1 MKKSIS
7 LISIVAVIYLFGC
20 NHAAKQNQNHSAADH
35 VHELSDSTSTHEG
48 EDATHTHESEE
59 ATHSHGSEGTTLS
72 HEGEEATHS
81 HEGEDATHTHE
92 GESASNTQK
101 VEDFQHDEA
110 EIQIS
115 TLKKQEFRDI
125 LKTTG
130 VIIPAR
136 ENIQS
141 YQAQSSGFIHFV
153 NNNLVPGSA
162 VKKGDVLF
170 EIRGGILTDENYD
183 LKFHE
188 IKLEYEKNK
197 MNYERASE
205 LIKDQIISEE
215 EFLEIKTDFKNT
227 ESRYFVY
234 LENRNQNG
242 QKVISKTT
250 GYIHQIYASEGE
262 YINAGEKLATVI
274 TPNKLILQADVPQ
287 NHFNKLSTFTS
298 ASFSTSYSNKL
309 YRSEALN
316 GKLLAYGR
324 STDESSFFTPVSFE
338 IDYPADLF
346 PGSFVEINLLGKPFS
361 GAIVVPKTAL
371 MEEQGKIYVF
381 LHHEDG
387 DYEKRYVELGADDGE
402 FVQILA
408 GLEENQ
414 MVVVAG
420 AYHVKLAAVSTDFPD
435 THSH

>member
-1 MKKSIS
+1 MKKSIF

-20 NHAAKQNQNHSAADH
+20 NHAAKQNHDHTDADH
-35 VHELSDSTSTHEG
+35 IHEQTET
-48 EDATHTHESEE
+48 THTY
-59 ATHSHGSEGTTLS
+59 
-72 HEGEEATHS
+72 EGEEATHS
-81 HEGEDATHTHE
+81 HDDEDAKHTHE
-92 GESASNTQK
+92 GEGTSNTDEA
-101 VEDFQHDEA
+101 EDHHHNEA
-110 EIQIS
+110 EIQTL

-136 ENIQS
+136 NNVQS

-153 NNNLVPGSA
+153 NNLVQGSA

-183 LKFHE
+183 LKFRE
-188 IKLEYEKNK
+188 IKLEFEKNNK
-197 MNYERASE
+197 NYERASE
-205 LIKDQIISEE
+205 LIKDRIISEK
-215 EFLEIKTDFKNT
+215 EFLEIKTNFKNA
-227 ESRYFVY
+227 ESRYHVY

-242 QKVISKTT
+242 QKVLSKTT
-250 GYIHQIYASEGE
+250 GYIHQIYVSEGE
-262 YINAGEKLATVI
+262 YINAGEKLATVF
-274 TPNKLILQADVPQ
+274 TRNKLILQADVPQ

-298 ASFSTSYSNKL
+298 ASFTTSYSNKV

-338 IDYPADLF
+338 IDYHADLF
-346 PGSFVEINLLGKPFS
+346 PGSFVEINLMGKPFS

-402 FVQILA
+402 FVHIPA

-414 MVVVAG
+414 MIVVAG
-420 AYHVKLAAVSTDFPD
+420 AYQVKLAAISTDLPD

>member
-1 MKKSIS
+1 MKKTIS
-7 LISIVAVIYLFGC
+7 LISIVVVIYLFGC
-20 NHAAKQNQNHSAADH
+20 NHAAKQNQNHSATDH
-35 VHELSDSTSTHEG
+35 VHKLSDSTSTHEG
-48 EDATHTHESEE
+48 EDATHI
-59 ATHSHGSEGTTLS
+59 
-72 HEGEEATHS
+72 
-81 HEGEDATHTHE
+81 HEGEDTTHTYKGEDATQTYE
-92 GESASNTQK
+92 GESASNTHK
-101 VEDFQHDEA
+101 VADFQYDEA

-153 NNNLVPGSA
+153 NNLVQGSA

-170 EIRGGILTDENYD
+170 EIRGGILTEENYD

-324 STDESSFFTPVSFE
+324 STDESSFFAPVSFE

-420 AYHVKLAAVSTDFPD
+420 AYHVKLAAVSTDLPD

>member
-1 MKKSIS
+1 MKKLIS
-7 LISIVAVIYLFGC
+7 LISIVATIYLFGC
-20 NHAAKQNQNHSAADH
+20 NHAAKQNQDHSEADH
-35 VHELSDSTSTHEG
+35 VHELSDTTQAHEG
-48 EDATHTHESEE
+48 EDATHI
-59 ATHSHGSEGTTLS
+59 
-72 HEGEEATHS
+72 HEGEET
-81 HEGEDATHTHE
+81 
-92 GESASNTQK
+92 SNTREA
-101 VEDFQHDEA
+101 EDHQHDEA
-110 EIQIS
+110 EIQIR

-130 VIIPAR
+130 VIIPSR
-136 ENIQS
+136 ENVQL
-141 YQAQSSGFIHFV
+141 YQAQSSGFIHFI
-153 NNNLVPGSA
+153 NNNLVHGSA
-162 VKKGDVLF
+162 VKKGDPLF
-170 EIRGGILTDENYD
+170 EIQGGILTDENYD

-197 MNYERASE
+197 INYERASE
-205 LIKDQIISEE
+205 LIKDRIISKEK
-215 EFLEIKTDFKNT
+215 FLEIKTNFKNT
-227 ESRYFVY
+227 ESRYLAY
-234 LENRNQNG
+234 LENRDQNG

-250 GYIHQIYASEGE
+250 GYIHQVYASEGE

-274 TPNKLILQADVPQ
+274 TQDKLILQADVPQ
-287 NHFNKLSTFTS
+287 NYFNKLSTFTS
-298 ASFSTSYSNKL
+298 ASFTTSYSNNV

-338 IDYPADLF
+338 IDYDTDLL
-346 PGSFVEINLLGKPFS
+346 PGSFVEINLLGKPFT

-387 DYEKRYVELGADDGE
+387 DYEKMYVELGADDGE
-402 FVQILA
+402 FVQVLA

-414 MVVVAG
+414 MIVVVG
-420 AYHVKLAAVSTDFPD
+420 AYHVKLAAVSTDLPD

>member
-1 MKKSIS
+1 MKKLIS
-7 LISIVAVIYLFGC
+7 LISIVATIYLFGC
-20 NHAAKQNQNHSAADH
+20 NHDAKHDQNHSEANH
-35 VHELSDSTSTHEG
+35 IHEQTDTTHIHEG
-48 EDATHTHESEE
+48 ESATHT
-59 ATHSHGSEGTTLS
+59 

-81 HEGEDATHTHE
+81 HEGEDATHKHE
-92 GESASNTQK
+92 GESTSSTQ
-101 VEDFQHDEA
+101 EADDHQHDEA
-110 EIQIS
+110 EIQTL

-130 VIIPAR
+130 VIIPSR
-136 ENIQS
+136 ENVQS

-153 NNNLVPGSA
+153 NNNLVLGSA

-170 EIRGGILTDENYD
+170 EIQGGILTDENYD

-205 LIKDQIISEE
+205 LIKDRIISEE
-215 EFLEIKTDFKNT
+215 KFLEIKTNFKNA

-234 LENRNQNG
+234 LENRDQNG
-242 QKVISKTT
+242 QKVLSKTT
-250 GYIHQIYASEGE
+250 GYIHQIFVSEGE
-262 YINAGEKLATVI
+262 YINAGDKLATVI
-274 TPNKLILQADVPQ
+274 TRNKLILQADVPQ
-287 NHFNKLSTFTS
+287 NQFDKLSTFTS
-298 ASFSTSYSNKL
+298 ASFTTSYSNKV

-316 GKLLAYGR
+316 GRLLAYGH

-338 IDYPADLF
+338 IDYHADLL
-346 PGSFVEINLLGKPFS
+346 PGSFVEINLMGKPFS

-387 DYEKRYVELGADDGE
+387 DYEKRYVELGVDDGE
-402 FVQILA
+402 FVHISA

-414 MVVVAG
+414 MVVVTG
-420 AYHVKLAAVSTDFPD
+420 AYHVKLASLSTDLPD

>member
-1 MKKSIS
+1 MKKSIT
-7 LISIVAVIYLFGC
+7 LILIVAVIYLFGC
-20 NHAAKQNQNHSAADH
+20 NRAAKQNQKHSEANHI
-35 VHELSDSTSTHEG
+35 HEQIDT
-48 EDATHTHESEE
+48 THTHEDEVTSNTEE
-59 ATHSHGSEGTTLS
+59 A
-72 HEGEEATHS
+72 EAFH
-81 HEGEDATHTHE
+81 H
-92 GESASNTQK
+92 
-101 VEDFQHDEA
+101 HDA
-110 EIQIS
+110 EIQIR

-136 ENIQS
+136 EDVQS

-153 NNNLVPGSA
+153 NNNLVHGSS
-162 VKKGDVLF
+162 VKKGDPLF

-197 MNYERASE
+197 INYERASE
-205 LIKDQIISEE
+205 LIKDQILSEE
-215 EFLEIKTDFKNT
+215 KFLEIKTNFKNT

-234 LENRNQNG
+234 LENRNKNG

-250 GYIHQIYASEGE
+250 GHIHQIYVSEGE

-274 TPNKLILQADVPQ
+274 TCNKLILQADVPQ
-287 NHFNKLSTFTS
+287 NHFNQLSTFTS
-298 ASFSTSYSNKL
+298 ATFITSYSNKV

-316 GKLLAYGR
+316 GRLLAYGR

-338 IDYPADLF
+338 IDYHTDLL
-346 PGSFVEINLLGKPFS
+346 PGSFVEINLMGEPFT

-381 LHHEDG
+381 IHHEDG
-387 DYEKRYVELGADDGE
+387 DYEKRYVELGAGDGE

-414 MVVVAG
+414 MVVVTG
-420 AYHVKLAAVSTDFPD
+420 AYHIKLATISTDLPD

>member
-1 MKKSIS
+1 MKKSIF
-7 LISIVAVIYLFGC
+7 LISIGAIIYLFGC
-20 NHAAKQNQNHSAADH
+20 NQVAKHDH
-35 VHELSDSTSTHEG
+35 DG
-48 EDATHTHESEE
+48 EDATHIY
-59 ATHSHGSEGTTLS
+59 
-72 HEGEEATHS
+72 EGESTS
-81 HEGEDATHTHE
+81 HTHE
-92 GESASNTQK
+92 A
-101 VEDFQHDEA
+101 DDHQHDEA
-110 EIQIS
+110 EIQIL

-136 ENIQS
+136 ENVQS
-141 YQAQSSGFIHFV
+141 YQARSSGFIHFV
-153 NNNLVPGSA
+153 NNLVQGSA

-197 MNYERASE
+197 MNYERAFE
-205 LIKDQIISEE
+205 LIKDRIISEK
-215 EFLEIKTDFKNT
+215 EFLEIKTNFKNA
-227 ESRYFVY
+227 ESRYHVY

-250 GYIHQIYASEGE
+250 GYIHQIFVSEGE
-262 YINAGEKLATVI
+262 YINAGEKLATII
-274 TPNKLILQADVPQ
+274 TLNKLILQADVPQ

-298 ASFSTSYSNKL
+298 ASFTTSYSNRV

-316 GKLLAYGR
+316 GRLLAYGR

-338 IDYPADLF
+338 IDYHTDLF
-346 PGSFVEINLLGKPFS
+346 PGSFVEINLMGKPFS

-402 FVQILA
+402 FVHIPA

-414 MVVVAG
+414 MIVVVG
-420 AYHVKLAAVSTDFPD
+420 AYHVKLAAISTDLPD

>member
-1 MKKSIS
+1 MKKSIF
-7 LISIVAVIYLFGC
+7 LISIVATIYLFGC
-20 NHAAKQNQNHSAADH
+20 NNVAKQNQNHSKADH
-35 VHELSDSTSTHEG
+35 INE
-48 EDATHTHESEE
+48 
-59 ATHSHGSEGTTLS
+59 
-72 HEGEEATHS
+72 
-81 HEGEDATHTHE
+81 
-92 GESASNTQK
+92 QK
-101 VEDFQHDEA
+101 VEDHQHGEE
-110 EIQIS
+110 EIQTL

-130 VIIPAR
+130 IIIPSR
-136 ENIQS
+136 ENFQS
-141 YQAQSSGFIHFV
+141 YQAQSNGFIHFV
-153 NNNLVPGSA
+153 NNNLVSGSA

-170 EIRGGILTDENYD
+170 EIQGGILTDENYD

-205 LIKDQIISEE
+205 LIKERIVSEE
-215 EFLEIKTDFKNT
+215 KFLEIKTNFKNA
-227 ESRYFVY
+227 EARYFVY

-250 GYIHQIYASEGE
+250 GYIHQIYVSEGE
-262 YINAGEKLATVI
+262 YINAGEKLTTVI
-274 TPNKLILQADVPQ
+274 THDKLILQADVSQ

-298 ASFSTSYSNKL
+298 ATFTTSYSNRL
-309 YRSEALN
+309 YRSKTLN

-338 IDYPADLF
+338 IDYQTDLL
-346 PGSFVEINLLGKPFS
+346 PGSFVEINLMGKPFT

-387 DYEKRYVELGADDGE
+387 DYEKRYVELGNDDGE

-408 GLEENQ
+408 GLEENHT
-414 MVVVAG
+414 VVVAG
-420 AYHVKLAAVSTDFPD
+420 AYQVKLATMSTDLPD

>member
-1 MKKSIS
+1 MKKSIF

-20 NHAAKQNQNHSAADH
+20 NHAAKQNHDHTDADH
-35 VHELSDSTSTHEG
+35 IHEQTET
-48 EDATHTHESEE
+48 THTY
-59 ATHSHGSEGTTLS
+59 
-72 HEGEEATHS
+72 EGEEATHS
-81 HEGEDATHTHE
+81 HDDEDAKHTHE
-92 GESASNTQK
+92 GEGTSNNDEAK
-101 VEDFQHDEA
+101 DHRHDEA
-110 EIQIS
+110 EIQTL

-136 ENIQS
+136 NNVQS

-153 NNNLVPGSA
+153 NNLVQGSA

-183 LKFHE
+183 LKFRE
-188 IKLEYEKNK
+188 IKLEFEKNNK
-197 MNYERASE
+197 NYERASE
-205 LIKDQIISEE
+205 LIKDRIISEK
-215 EFLEIKTDFKNT
+215 EFLEIKTNFKNA
-227 ESRYFVY
+227 ESRYHVY

-242 QKVISKTT
+242 QKVLSKTT
-250 GYIHQIYASEGE
+250 GYIHQIYVSEGE
-262 YINAGEKLATVI
+262 YINAGEKLATVF
-274 TPNKLILQADVPQ
+274 TRNKLILQADVPQ

-298 ASFSTSYSNKL
+298 ASFTTSYSNKV

-338 IDYPADLF
+338 IDYHADLF
-346 PGSFVEINLLGKPFS
+346 PGSFVEINLMGKPFS

-402 FVQILA
+402 FVHIPA

-414 MVVVAG
+414 MIVVAG
-420 AYHVKLAAVSTDFPD
+420 AYQVKLAAISTDLPD

>member
-1 MKKSIS
+1 
-7 LISIVAVIYLFGC
+7 
-20 NHAAKQNQNHSAADH
+20 
-35 VHELSDSTSTHEG
+35 
-48 EDATHTHESEE
+48 
-59 ATHSHGSEGTTLS
+59 
-72 HEGEEATHS
+72 
-81 HEGEDATHTHE
+81 
-92 GESASNTQK
+92 
-101 VEDFQHDEA
+101 
-110 EIQIS
+110 
-115 TLKKQEFRDI
+115 
-125 LKTTG
+125 
-130 VIIPAR
+130 
-136 ENIQS
+136 
-141 YQAQSSGFIHFV
+141 GFIHFV
-153 NNNLVPGSA
+153 NNNLVLGSA

-170 EIRGGILTDENYD
+170 EIWGGILTDENYD

-205 LIKDQIISEE
+205 LIKDRIISEE
-215 EFLEIKTDFKNT
+215 KFLEIKTNFKNA

-250 GYIHQIYASEGE
+250 GYIHQIYVSEGE

-274 TPNKLILQADVPQ
+274 TRNKLILQADVPQ
-287 NHFNKLSTFTS
+287 NHFDKLSTFTS
-298 ASFSTSYSNKL
+298 ASFTTSYSNRV

-316 GKLLAYGR
+316 GRLLAYGR

-338 IDYPADLF
+338 IDYHTDLF
-346 PGSFVEINLLGKPFS
+346 PGSFVEINLMGKPFS

-402 FVQILA
+402 FVHIPA

-414 MVVVAG
+414 MVVVTG
-420 AYHVKLAAVSTDFPD
+420 AYHVKLATMSTDLPD

>member
-7 LISIVAVIYLFGC
+7 LISIVATIYLFGC
-20 NHAAKQNQNHSAADH
+20 NHAAKQNQNHSEADH
-35 VHELSDSTSTHEG
+35 IPE
-48 EDATHTHESEE
+48 
-59 ATHSHGSEGTTLS
+59 
-72 HEGEEATHS
+72 
-81 HEGEDATHTHE
+81 
-92 GESASNTQK
+92 QK
-101 VEDFQHDEA
+101 VDDHQHGEA
-110 EIQIS
+110 EIQTL

-130 VIIPAR
+130 VIIPSR
-136 ENIQS
+136 ENVQS
-141 YQAQSSGFIHFV
+141 YQAQSGGFIHFV
-153 NNNLVPGSA
+153 NSNLVVGSA

-170 EIRGGILTDENYD
+170 EIQGGILTDDNYD

-205 LIKDQIISEE
+205 LIKDRIVSEE
-215 EFLEIKTDFKNT
+215 KFLEIKTNFKNA
-227 ESRYFVY
+227 EARYFVF

-242 QKVISKTT
+242 QKVLSKTT
-250 GYIHQIYASEGE
+250 GYIHQIYVSEGE
-262 YINAGEKLATVI
+262 YINAGEKLTTVI
-274 TPNKLILQADVPQ
+274 TRNKLILQADVPQ

-298 ASFSTSYSNKL
+298 ASFTTSYSNRV

-316 GKLLAYGR
+316 GRLLAYGH

-338 IDYPADLF
+338 IDYQTDLL
-346 PGSFVEINLLGKPFS
+346 PGSFVEINLMGKPFT

-402 FVQILA
+402 FVHIQA

-414 MVVVAG
+414 MVVVTG
-420 AYHVKLAAVSTDFPD
+420 AYYVKLASLSTDLPD

>member
-7 LISIVAVIYLFGC
+7 LISIVATIYMFGC
-20 NHAAKQNQNHSAADH
+20 NHASKQNHEHPETDH
-35 VHELSDSTSTHEG
+35 VHEQTDTTQ
-48 EDATHTHESEE
+48 E
-59 ATHSHGSEGTTLS
+59 ADDH
-72 HEGEEATHS
+72 
-81 HEGEDATHTHE
+81 
-92 GESASNTQK
+92 
-101 VEDFQHDEA
+101 QHNEA
-110 EIQIS
+110 EIQTL

-130 VIIPAR
+130 VIIPSR
-136 ENIQS
+136 ENVRL

-162 VKKGDVLF
+162 VKKGDPLF
-170 EIRGGILTDENYD
+170 EIHGGILTDENYD
-183 LKFHE
+183 LKLYE

-197 MNYERASE
+197 INYERASE
-205 LIKDQIISEE
+205 LIKDRIISEE
-215 EFLEIKTDFKNT
+215 KFLEIKTNFKNT
-227 ESRYFVY
+227 ESRYHVY
-234 LENRNQNG
+234 LENRDQNG
-242 QKVISKTT
+242 QKVLSKTT
-250 GYIHQIYASEGE
+250 GYIHQIYVSEGE
-262 YINAGEKLATVI
+262 YINAGEKLTTVI

-298 ASFSTSYSNKL
+298 ASFTTSYSNKV

-316 GKLLAYGR
+316 GRLLAYGR

-338 IDYPADLF
+338 IDYHTDLL

-381 LHHEDG
+381 LQHEDG
-387 DYEKRYVELGADDGE
+387 DYEKRYVESGADDGK
-402 FVQILA
+402 FVHILA
-408 GLEENQ
+408 GLEESH
-414 MVVVAG
+414 MVVVTG
-420 AYHVKLAAVSTDFPD
+420 AYHVKLASMSTDLPD

>member
-1 MKKSIS
+1 MKKSIF
-7 LISIVAVIYLFGC
+7 LISIVATIYLFGC
-20 NHAAKQNQNHSAADH
+20 NHTAKHNNEHPETDR
-35 VHELSDSTSTHEG
+35 VHEQTDTTQEA
-48 EDATHTHESEE
+48 EDHYNDES
-59 ATHSHGSEGTTLS
+59 
-72 HEGEEATHS
+72 
-81 HEGEDATHTHE
+81 
-92 GESASNTQK
+92 
-101 VEDFQHDEA
+101 
-110 EIQIS
+110 EIQIL

-136 ENIQS
+136 ENVQS

-153 NNNLVPGSA
+153 NNNLVLGSA

-170 EIRGGILTDENYD
+170 EIQGGILTDENYD

-205 LIKDQIISEE
+205 LIKDRIISEE
-215 EFLEIKTDFKNT
+215 KFLEIKTNFKNT

-234 LENRNQNG
+234 LENRNKNG

-250 GYIHQIYASEGE
+250 GHIHQIYVSEGE
-262 YINAGEKLATVI
+262 YINAGKKLATVI
-274 TPNKLILQADVPQ
+274 TRNKLILQADVPQ

-298 ASFSTSYSNKL
+298 ASFTTPYSNKV

-316 GKLLAYGR
+316 GRLLAYGR
-324 STDESSFFTPVSFE
+324 STDDSSFFTPVSFE
-338 IDYPADLF
+338 IDYHTDLL
-346 PGSFVEINLLGKPFS
+346 PGSFVEINLLGKPFG
-361 GAIVVPKTAL
+361 GAIVVPKTAI

-381 LHHEDG
+381 IHHEDG
-387 DYEKRYVELGADDGE
+387 EYEKVYVESGADDGE

-414 MVVVAG
+414 MVVVTG
-420 AYHVKLAAVSTDFPD
+420 AYHIKLAIISTDLPD

>member
-1 MKKSIS
+1 MKKTIS
-7 LISIVAVIYLFGC
+7 LISIVVVIYLFGC
-20 NHAAKQNQNHSAADH
+20 NHAAKQNQNHSATDH
-35 VHELSDSTSTHEG
+35 VHKLSDSTSTHEG
-48 EDATHTHESEE
+48 EDATHI
-59 ATHSHGSEGTTLS
+59 
-72 HEGEEATHS
+72 
-81 HEGEDATHTHE
+81 HEGEDTTHTYKGEDATQTYE
-92 GESASNTQK
+92 GESASNTHK
-101 VEDFQHDEA
+101 VADFQYDEA

-153 NNNLVPGSA
+153 NNLVQGSA

-170 EIRGGILTDENYD
+170 EIRGGILTEENYD

-262 YINAGEKLATVI
+262 YINAGEKLATDI
-274 TPNKLILQADVPQ
+274 TPNKLILHADVPQ
-287 NHFNKLSTFTS
+287 KHFNKLSTFTS

-420 AYHVKLAAVSTDFPD
+420 AYHVKLAAVSTDLPD

>member
-1 MKKSIS
+1 MNKSIF
-7 LISIVAVIYLFGC
+7 LISIVVIIYLFGC
-20 NHAAKQNQNHSAADH
+20 NQAAKHDQNHSEADH
-35 VHELSDSTSTHEG
+35 VHEQTETTHTHEG
-48 EDATHTHESEE
+48 EDA
-59 ATHSHGSEGTTLS
+59 A
-72 HEGEEATHS
+72 
-81 HEGEDATHTHE
+81 HTHE
-92 GESASNTQK
+92 GEGTLNTDGA
-101 VEDFQHDEA
+101 EDHQHDEA
-110 EIQIS
+110 EIQIL

-130 VIIPAR
+130 VIIPSR
-136 ENIQS
+136 ENVQS
-141 YQAQSSGFIHFV
+141 YQAQSSGFIHFI
-153 NNNLVPGSA
+153 NNLVQGSA

-170 EIRGGILTDENYD
+170 EIQGGILTDENYD

-205 LIKDQIISEE
+205 LIKDRIISEE
-215 EFLEIKTDFKNT
+215 KFLEIKTNFKNA

-250 GYIHQIYASEGE
+250 GYIHQIYVSEGE
-262 YINAGEKLATVI
+262 YINAGEKLATI
-274 TPNKLILQADVPQ
+274 FTRNKLILQADVPQ

-298 ASFSTSYSNKL
+298 ASFTTSYSNRV

-316 GKLLAYGR
+316 GRLLAYGR

-338 IDYPADLF
+338 IDYHTDLF
-346 PGSFVEINLLGKPFS
+346 PGSFVEINLMGKPFS

-402 FVQILA
+402 FVHIPA

-414 MVVVAG
+414 MIVVVG
-420 AYHVKLAAVSTDFPD
+420 AYHVKLAAISTDLPD

>member
-1 MKKSIS
+1 MKKTIS
-7 LISIVAVIYLFGC
+7 LISIIATIYLFGC
-20 NHAAKQNQNHSAADH
+20 SHTAKQNHAHSEANH
-35 VHELSDSTSTHEG
+35 VHEQIDT
-48 EDATHTHESEE
+48 THTHE
-59 ATHSHGSEGTTLS
+59 A
-72 HEGEEATHS
+72 
-81 HEGEDATHTHE
+81 EDH
-92 GESASNTQK
+92 
-101 VEDFQHDEA
+101 QHDRA
-110 EIQIS
+110 EIQIL

-153 NNNLVPGSA
+153 NNNLVQGSS
-162 VKKGDVLF
+162 VKKGDILF

-197 MNYERASE
+197 INFERASE
-205 LIKDQIISEE
+205 LIKDRIISEK
-215 EFLEIKTDFKNT
+215 EFLEIKTNFKNA

-234 LENRNQNG
+234 LENRDQNG
-242 QKVISKTT
+242 QKVLSKTT
-250 GYIHQIYASEGE
+250 GYIHQVYVSEGE
-262 YINAGEKLATVI
+262 YINAGEKLATVF
-274 TPNKLILQADVPQ
+274 TRNKLILQADVPQ
-287 NHFNKLSTFTS
+287 NYFNKLSTFTS
-298 ASFSTSYSNKL
+298 ASFTTSYSNKV
-309 YRSEALN
+309 YRSQTLN

-324 STDESSFFTPVSFE
+324 TTDESSFFTPVSFE
-338 IDYPADLF
+338 IDYPTDLF
-346 PGSFVEINLLGKPFS
+346 PGSFVEINLMGKPFN

-381 LHHEDG
+381 LYHEDG

-402 FVQILA
+402 FVHIPA
-408 GLEENQ
+408 GLEENM
-414 MVVVAG
+414 MVVVTG
-420 AYHVKLAAVSTDFPD
+420 AYHVKMAAISTDLPD

>member
-1 MKKSIS
+1 MKKTIS
-7 LISIVAVIYLFGC
+7 LISIVVVIYLFGC
-20 NHAAKQNQNHSAADH
+20 NHAAKQNQNHSATDH
-35 VHELSDSTSTHEG
+35 VHKLSDSTSTHEG
-48 EDATHTHESEE
+48 EDATHI
-59 ATHSHGSEGTTLS
+59 
-72 HEGEEATHS
+72 
-81 HEGEDATHTHE
+81 HEGEDTTHTYKGEDATQTYE
-92 GESASNTQK
+92 GESASNTHK
-101 VEDFQHDEA
+101 VADFQYDEA

-162 VKKGDVLF
+162 VKKGDPLF

-346 PGSFVEINLLGKPFS
+346 PGSVVEINLLGKPFS
-361 GAIVVPKTAL
+361 GDIVVPKTAL

-381 LHHEDG
+381 LYHEDG
-387 DYEKRYVELGADDGE
+387 DYEKRYVELGADDVE

-420 AYHVKLAAVSTDFPD
+420 AYHVKLAAVSTDLPD

>member
-1 MKKSIS
+1 MKKSIF
-7 LISIVAVIYLFGC
+7 LISIVATIYLFGC
-20 NHAAKQNQNHSAADH
+20 NHAAKQNQNHSEADH
-35 VHELSDSTSTHEG
+35 IHE
-48 EDATHTHESEE
+48 
-59 ATHSHGSEGTTLS
+59 
-72 HEGEEATHS
+72 
-81 HEGEDATHTHE
+81 
-92 GESASNTQK
+92 QK
-101 VEDFQHDEA
+101 VEDHQHGEA
-110 EIQIS
+110 EIQTL

-130 VIIPAR
+130 IIIPSR
-136 ENIQS
+136 ENVQN
-141 YQAQSSGFIHFV
+141 YQAQSGGFIHFV
-153 NNNLVPGSA
+153 KNNLVLGSA

-170 EIRGGILTDENYD
+170 EIRGGILTEENYD

-205 LIKDQIISEE
+205 LIKDRIVSEE
-215 EFLEIKTDFKNT
+215 KFLEIKTNFKNI
-227 ESRYFVY
+227 EARYFVY

-274 TPNKLILQADVPQ
+274 TRNKLILQADVPQ
-287 NHFNKLSTFTS
+287 NHFDKLSTFTS
-298 ASFSTSYSNKL
+298 ASFTTSYSNKV

-338 IDYPADLF
+338 IDYKTDLL
-346 PGSFVEINLLGKPFS
+346 PGSFVEINLFGKPFS
-361 GAIVVPKTAL
+361 GAIVIPKTAL

-420 AYHVKLAAVSTDFPD
+420 AYQVKLAAMSTALPD